1 MQLEQNK
8 MFVSGF
14 TIIRNAIKYDY
25 PALEAIQ
32 SILPICDEVIV
43 LVGNSDDNTLQLIQS
58 IQSDKIKIHHS
69 VWDDSL
75 REGGKALALETN
87 KAMDLINP
95 KADWCFYIQADEVF
109 PEIEIQKLKVSM
121 LNNLENEEVEGLLF
135 QYVHFFGSYNFIASS
150 RDFYRNEIRVIRNNK
165 QIRSY
170 KDAQGFRISGRK
182 LKVKK
187 SGVSIFHY
195 GWVRHPEMMS
205 NKIKNF
211 HQLWHSDEWIA
222 SQQKLNIAFDYN
234 GIDSIDTFK
243 GNHPQLMLKRISE
256 KNWDFHPA
264 LNKKNIPFRKKI
276 LYLIEKLSGYRLGE
290 YKNYQILNE

>member
-1 MQLEQNK
+1 

-14 TIIRNAIKYDY
+14 TIIRNAIQYDY
-25 PALEAIQ
+25 PVLESIQ

-43 LVGNSDDNTLQLIQS
+43 LVGESSDETLSLIQS

-75 REGGKALALETN
+75 REGGRVLAVETD

-109 PEIEIQKLKVSM
+109 PEKDIKALQLSMKLN
-121 LNNLENEEVEGLLF
+121 LNNAKVEGLLF
-135 QYVHFFGSYNFIASS
+135 EYVHFFGSYSFIASS
-150 RDFYRNEIRVIRNNK
+150 RDFYRNEIRVIRRNST
-165 QIRSY
+165 IRSY

-187 SGVSIFHY
+187 SGASIYHY

-205 NKIKNF
+205 HKIKNF

-222 SQQKLNIAFDYN
+222 SQKQLNEAFDYN
-234 GIDSIDTFK
+234 GIDAIDTFK
-243 GNHPQLMLKRISE
+243 GNHPQVMLKRISE
-256 KNWDFHPA
+256 KNWDFQPA
-264 LNKKNIPFRKKI
+264 LNKKNIPFRKKA
-276 LYLIEKLSGYRLGE
+276 LYLIEKLFGIRLGE

>member
-1 MQLEQNK
+1 

-14 TIIRNAIKYDY
+14 TIIRNASKYDY
-25 PALEAIQ
+25 PVLESIQ

-43 LVGNSDDNTLQLIQS
+43 LVGKSDDNTLELIQS

-69 VWDDSL
+69 VWDDTL
-75 REGGKALALETN
+75 REGGKVLAVETD

-109 PEIEIQKLKVSM
+109 PEKDQLNLKLAMEKHQ
-121 LNNLENEEVEGLLF
+121 NNPNVEGLLF
-135 QYVHFFGSYNFIASS
+135 EYVHFFGSYNFIASS

-165 QIRSY
+165 NIRSY
-170 KDAQGFRISGRK
+170 KDAQGFRTLGKK

-187 SGVSIFHY
+187 SGASIYHY

-211 HQLWHSDEWIA
+211 HQLWHSDQWIQ
-222 SQQKLNIAFDYN
+222 SQQQLNEAFDYN
-234 GIDSIDTFK
+234 GIDTVDMFK
-243 GNHPQLMLKRISE
+243 GTHPQLMLKRINE
-256 KNWDFHPA
+256 KNWDFQPA
-264 LNKKNIPFRKKI
+264 LNKKNIPFRKKV
-276 LYLIEKLSGYRLGE
+276 LYFIEKLSGYRLGE

>member
-1 MQLEQNK
+1 

-14 TIIRNAIKYDY
+14 TIIRNAIQYDY
-25 PALEAIQ
+25 PVLESIQ

-43 LVGNSDDNTLQLIQS
+43 LVGESSDETLSLIQS

-75 REGGKALALETN
+75 REGGRVLAVETD

-109 PEIEIQKLKVSM
+109 PEKDINALQLSMKLN
-121 LNNLENEEVEGLLF
+121 LNNAKVEGLLF
-135 QYVHFFGSYNFIASS
+135 EYVHFFGSYSFIASS
-150 RDFYRNEIRVIRNNK
+150 RDFYRNEIRVIRRNST
-165 QIRSY
+165 IRSY
-170 KDAQGFRISGRK
+170 KDAQGFRIAGRK

-187 SGVSIFHY
+187 SGASIYHY

-205 NKIKNF
+205 HKIKNF

-222 SQQKLNIAFDYN
+222 SQKQLNEAFDYN
-234 GIDSIDTFK
+234 GIDAIDTFK
-243 GNHPQLMLKRISE
+243 GNHPQVMLKRISE
-256 KNWDFHPA
+256 KNWDFQPA
-264 LNKKNIPFRKKI
+264 LNKKNIPFRKKA
-276 LYLIEKLSGYRLGE
+276 LYLIEKLFGIRLGE

>member
-1 MQLEQNK
+1 

-14 TIIRNAIKYDY
+14 TIIRNASKYDY
-25 PALEAIQ
+25 PVLESIQ

-43 LVGNSDDNTLQLIQS
+43 LVGKSEDNTLELIQS

-75 REGGKALALETN
+75 REGGKVLAVETD
-87 KAMDLINP
+87 KAMDLIDI

-109 PEIEIQKLKVSM
+109 PEKDHLNLKLAMEKHQ
-121 LNNLENEEVEGLLF
+121 NNPNVEGLLF
-135 QYVHFFGSYNFIASS
+135 EYVHFFGSYNFIASS
-150 RDFYRNEIRVIRNNK
+150 RDFYRNEIRVIRKNK
-165 QIRSY
+165 NIRSY
-170 KDAQGFRISGRK
+170 KDAQGFRILGKK

-187 SGVSIFHY
+187 SGASIYHY

-211 HQLWHSDEWIA
+211 HQLWHSDQWIQ
-222 SQQKLNIAFDYN
+222 SQQQLNEAFDYN
-234 GIDSIDTFK
+234 GIDAVDEFNET
-243 GNHPQLMLKRISE
+243 HPHLMLKRISE
-256 KNWDFHPA
+256 KNWDFQPA
-264 LNKKNIPFRKKI
+264 LNKKNIPFRKKA
-276 LYLIEKLSGYRLGE
+276 LYFIEKLTGFRFGE